1 MSSPEQTRLKQGD
14 KLDFYKVIRPI
25 GAGGMGFVYL
35 AEDERLTRKVALK
48 VISRHDLGQKE
59 AIERFLNEARVLA
72 QVQHP
77 NIVNIFGIGE
87 AQGFIYIAMEYIE
100 GASLHQLIHQ
110 GRLSLLDGLN
120 IIRHVA
126 EGLGAAHKAGLI
138 HRDIKPANILVDP
151 SGRAKLIDFGIAKQ
165 KQESKGLTET
175 GMLIGTLN
183 YMAPELFRS
192 EPASI
197 RSDFYALG
205 LVLYEIIVSQS
216 PFAAS
221 SQFAIME
228 NIRQGVL
235 DYPIQLR
242 PLLPESAIKL
252 IEWTTHRDP
261 ARRPLS
267 AEAIVQET
275 GKVLRDLAQT
285 APRLNK
291 SILLTVDQAEA
302 KEVADQLK
310 ALSAPSYLTPL
321 AHLIRKKGQTLEA
334 FLDEH
339 RSGKPIKTHVIAPK
353 TTNVPQATRRTAYT
367 ATPVKSSPSPIAIGG
382 AIALILGLLSLAPS
396 IQTVVKRNVASV
408 AKAPAVPIPH
418 VDPTTLAPGTIQE
431 PPVGEDPWPPVPLVY
446 DKVGTFSIGRM
457 MEVELNGGRRFKE
470 TFIKETIT
478 AVRGDIVDSELVVT
492 DVGGT
497 PVPSAPV
504 AISQSTM
511 GGWMYRQS
519 IKNSPDVGDA
529 SISYI
534 GDPAQ
539 IFPLRK
545 DKIVRF
551 DMLIKSS
558 RVEGGF
564 RQRKYCKTLD
574 RKSVVTAAGRFDAI
588 QFNCYEIG
596 SDMPPDEFY
605 FSPEINW
612 SIRNR
617 RFRRGLK
624 PGDKPIEMIWEL
636 QKLERAE

>member
-1 MSSPEQTRLKQGD
+1 MSTQEQTRLKQGD

-25 GAGGMGFVYL
+25 GVGGMGFVYL
-35 AEDERLTRKVALK
+35 AEDERLARKVALK
-48 VISRHDLGQKE
+48 VISRHDLGQRE

-165 KQESKGLTET
+165 KQETKGLTET

-192 EPASI
+192 EPASA

-205 LVLYEIIVSQS
+205 LVLYEIIVSHS

-267 AEAIVQET
+267 AEAIVQEA
-275 GKVLRDLAQT
+275 GKVLRDLPQS

-302 KEVADQLK
+302 KEVSDQLK
-310 ALSAPSYLTPL
+310 ALNAPPYLTPL

-339 RSGKPIKTHVIAPK
+339 KSGKPIKTHVITPK
-353 TTNVPQATRRTAYT
+353 TTGIAQPTRRTSYT
-367 ATPVKSSPSPIAIGG
+367 ATPVKSGPSPLFLGG
-382 AIALILGLLSLAPS
+382 AIALVLGLLSLAPP
-396 IQTVVKRNVASV
+396 IQTIVKRNIASV
-408 AKAPAVPIPH
+408 AKAPAVPIPI
-418 VDPTTLAPGTIQE
+418 VDPATLAPGTIQE
-431 PPVGEDPWPPVPLVY
+431 PPVGEDLWPPVQLT
-446 DKVGTFSIGRM
+446 DEKAGTVCIGRV
-457 MEVELNGGRRFKE
+457 MEVELHGGQRFKE

-478 AVRGDIVDSELVVT
+478 SVRGNIIESTIIPT
-492 DVGGT
+492 DMGGV
-497 PVPSAPV
+497 PVENAKTAV
-504 AISQSTM
+504 SQSAK
-511 GGWMYRQS
+511 GGWMYRLS
-519 IKNSPDVGDA
+519 MKNSAEVGDA

-534 GDPAQ
+534 GDPSQ

-545 DKIVRF
+545 DKVVRF
-551 DMLIKSS
+551 DMILQSS
-558 RVEGGF
+558 RFKGTA

-574 RKSVVTAAGRFDAI
+574 RKSVVTAAGRFDTI

-596 SDMPPDEFY
+596 SDLPPDEFY

-617 RFRRGLK
+617 RFRHGAK

-636 QKLERAE
+636 QKLERPE

>member
-1 MSSPEQTRLKQGD
+1 MSSQEQTRLKEGT

-35 AEDERLTRKVALK
+35 AEDERLARKVALK

-120 IIRHVA
+120 IIKHVA

-165 KQESKGLTET
+165 KQEAKGLTET

-197 RSDFYALG
+197 RSDFYSLG
-205 LVLYEIIVSQS
+205 LVLYEIIVSHS

-228 NIRQGVL
+228 NIRQGNL

-275 GKVLRDLAQT
+275 GKVQRDLAQS

-291 SILLTVDQAEA
+291 SILLTIEPKEA

-310 ALSAPSYLTPL
+310 ALGAPSYLTPL

-339 RSGKPIKTHVIAPK
+339 KSGKPIKTHVIAVK
-353 TTNVPQATRRTAYT
+353 TANVPQATKRTSY
-367 ATPVKSSPSPIAIGG
+367 
-382 AIALILGLLSLAPS
+382 
-396 IQTVVKRNVASV
+396 
-408 AKAPAVPIPH
+408 
-418 VDPTTLAPGTIQE
+418 
-431 PPVGEDPWPPVPLVY
+431 
-446 DKVGTFSIGRM
+446 GR
-457 MEVELNGGRRFKE
+457 
-470 TFIKETIT
+470 
-478 AVRGDIVDSELVVT
+478 AVRH
-492 DVGGT
+492 
-497 PVPSAPV
+497 A
-504 AISQSTM
+504 
-511 GGWMYRQS
+511 
-519 IKNSPDVGDA
+519 
-529 SISYI
+529 
-534 GDPAQ
+534 
-539 IFPLRK
+539 RK
-545 DKIVRF
+545 I
-551 DMLIKSS
+551 
-558 RVEGGF
+558 E
-564 RQRKYCKTLD
+564 
-574 RKSVVTAAGRFDAI
+574 
-588 QFNCYEIG
+588 
-596 SDMPPDEFY
+596 
-605 FSPEINW
+605 
-612 SIRNR
+612 SIRKW
-617 RFRRGLK
+617 LSTTQ
-624 PGDKPIEMIWEL
+624 IL
-636 QKLERAE
+636 QDTR